1 MESVKNITEQ
11 NKLVAAIKANDPKV
25 LQMLYQENYGKIAAY
40 IFKNSGSK
48 PQAKDTYQ
56 EAFIACYQNIK
67 EDKFVPQSETAL
79 QGYLF
84 TIAKNKWTDYLRSAH
99 YKKVQG
105 MNEVVSLRLEAPEP
119 FSSEVSEEESNL
131 DLAMTGFSKLGDECK
146 SLLKLFYFEKKSME
160 EISELINITDAS
172 ARNKKYRCMQKLKTI
187 VANLKD

>member
-56 EAFIACYQNIK
+56 E
-67 EDKFVPQSETAL
+67 
-79 QGYLF
+79 
-84 TIAKNKWTDYLRSAH
+84 
-99 YKKVQG
+99 
-105 MNEVVSLRLEAPEP
+105 
-119 FSSEVSEEESNL
+119 
-131 DLAMTGFSKLGDECK
+131 CK